1 MYDNTAITPASYNNN
16 NDNNH
21 NRQTAKKSR
30 IIVVI
35 IHHHEKLLSPC
46 FQLIRHSSFSR
57 YQPSIIMYKRYMPPM
72 AMRPIASDPCC
83 KSSSTNH
90 AQALRWFITIP
101 YQQLPPRPAQHFSL
115 KFVAAHTDK
124 PTNRRQLTLTAIMYK
139 MHTQQEEANNND
151 R

>member
-1 MYDNTAITPASYNNN
+1 MIILLLPQRATTTIMIIIIIDCQKIKNHRRYHPSSWKTAVSM
-16 NDNNH
+16 
-21 NRQTAKKSR
+21 
-30 IIVVI
+30 
-35 IHHHEKLLSPC
+35 LSIDQAQF
-46 FQLIRHSSFSR
+46 FQQISAI
-57 YQPSIIMYKRYMPPM
+57 YYKRYMPPM
-72 AMRPIASDPCC
+72 AMRPISSDPCC

-139 MHTQQEEANNND
+139 MHTQQEEANNSD

>member
-1 MYDNTAITPASYNNN
+1 MIILLLPQRAATTIMIIIIIDCQKIKNHRRYHPSSWKTAVSM
-16 NDNNH
+16 
-21 NRQTAKKSR
+21 
-30 IIVVI
+30 
-35 IHHHEKLLSPC
+35 LSIDQAQF
-46 FQLIRHSSFSR
+46 FQQISAI
-57 YQPSIIMYKRYMPPM
+57 YYKRYMPPM
-72 AMRPIASDPCC
+72 AMRPISSNPCC

-139 MHTQQEEANNND
+139 MHTQQEEANNSD